1 MKLDNL
7 DLRILSL
14 LSENSRR
21 SFHEVARASHTSVP
35 TVKAR
40 VDRMIKLGIINRF
53 TVDLNQDKL
62 DGIVTA
68 IMVLSAKPASVN
80 RVANELSGLPYVKEL
95 YITTDSDIA
104 IVCKLVGRMDELL
117 GIQGS
122 LQMDDVLHL
131 RIIPVNTKIKRDLS
145 VPLSSSNISVTCS
158 YCGKKDAEGAL
169 RKRFDGTD
177 YFFCC
182 ETCLDMFGKKYE
194 GMRPARK

>member
-1 MKLDNL
+1 M
-7 DLRILSL
+7 
-14 LSENSRR
+14 
-21 SFHEVARASHTSVP
+21 P

-40 VDRMIKLGIINRF
+40 VDRMIRLGIINRF

-68 IMVLSAKPASVN
+68 IMVLSVKPASLN

-95 YITTDSDIA
+95 YITTDSDMA
-104 IVCKLVGRMDELL
+104 IVCKLVGRMEELL
-117 GIQGS
+117 AIQGS

-131 RIIPVNTKIKRDLS
+131 RVIPVNTRIKRDLA

-158 YCGKKDAEGAL
+158 YCGKKDAESAL
-169 RKRFDGTD
+169 RKRFEGTD

-182 ETCLDMFGKKYE
+182 ETCMNMFGKKFE
-194 GMRPARK
+194 GMQTGAQMRPGNAKSTAGRDR